1 MNTPKPIDEIMN
13 EMNDRA
19 KAEGRYLGKAFW
31 EIPSQ
36 PQSILVVPSTPEAR
50 ERLAALRARGLQRR
64 KKAAEQAVPGESP
77 RDAEDEQ
84 TQGKIAEEMPAE
96 QGSRD

>member
-36 PQSILVVPSTPEAR
+36 PQSILDVPSTPEAQ
-50 ERLAALRARGLQRR
+50 ERLAALRARRLQRR
-64 KKAAEQAVPGESP
+64 KKAAEQAVPGKSP

>member
-1 MNTPKPIDEIMN
+1 MNTSESIDQIMN

-36 PQSILVVPSTPEAR
+36 PGSILDVPSTPEAQQ
-50 ERLAALRARGLQRR
+50 RLAALRARRAQRR
-64 KKAAEQAVPGESP
+64 KKDAEQPEPAALP
-77 RDAEDEQ
+77 DAEEEHLQ
-84 TQGKIAEEMPAE
+84 EKIPEGIPTA
-96 QGSRD
+96 QSSRD